1 MIAARHPPKGD
12 AGRFGFSSANH
23 PDNCL
28 TVVGQSTICLSEC
41 YNEKPDG
48 LTVFQKFSRL
58 LKISDIGNF
67 LLVSTN
73 LN

>member
-28 TVVGQSTICLSEC
+28 TIVRRSTICLSEY
-41 YNEKPDG
+41 YNKKPDN
-48 LTVFQKFSRL
+48 LTVFQQFSFL
-58 LKISDIGNF
+58 LRISDMYNF
-67 LLVSTN
+67 YSYRPT
-73 LN
+73 